1 MTMRTDCFSEDA
13 LRLAYE
19 QAAEKAG
26 VDFSEFAE
34 SSKVFDF
41 SLSIDVLCDT
51 TLPVSTPA
59 ELIQKKTQQIL
70 ERSQKKANKI
80 ADRQR
85 RIQEALAKKM
95 TRKLQKEQRA
105 KK

>member
-1 MTMRTDCFSEDA
+1 MRTDCFSENA

-26 VDFSEFAE
+26 VNFSEFTE
-34 SSKVFDF
+34 GSTFDF